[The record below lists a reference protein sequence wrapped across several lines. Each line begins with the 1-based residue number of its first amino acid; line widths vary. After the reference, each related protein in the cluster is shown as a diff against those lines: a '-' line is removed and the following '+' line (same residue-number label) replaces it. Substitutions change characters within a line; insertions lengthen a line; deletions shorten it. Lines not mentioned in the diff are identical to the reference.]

1 MKKHAGFTLIEMMIV
16 IALLGILLTMAVP
29 SFQSLIASSRAT
41 AVTND
46 VVAALQIARSE
57 ALKQRLPVTV
67 CRANAAGTN
76 CENGADWS
84 SGWLVRS
91 PDRVLQ
97 VWPAPR
103 ATVGIR
109 NAVNNGVAF
118 AATGVSGSANFCI
131 RVDESARQVNVN
143 ATGRVSSN
151 RENCP

>member
-29 SFQSLIASSRAT
+29 AFQSTIASSRAT

-46 VVAALQIARSE
+46 LVSALQLARSE
-57 ALKQRLPVTV
+57 ALKQRWPITV
-67 CRANAAGTN
+67 CRGNAAGTD
-76 CENGADWS
+76 CDNGADWS
-84 SGWLVRS
+84 SRWLVRS

-97 VWPAPR
+97 VWPASR
-103 ATVGIR
+103 ATVGIA
-109 NAVNNGVAF
+109 NAVNNSVAF
-118 AATGVSGSANFCI
+118 AATGVSGAANFCI
-131 RVDESARQVNVN
+131 QVEESERQVNVN